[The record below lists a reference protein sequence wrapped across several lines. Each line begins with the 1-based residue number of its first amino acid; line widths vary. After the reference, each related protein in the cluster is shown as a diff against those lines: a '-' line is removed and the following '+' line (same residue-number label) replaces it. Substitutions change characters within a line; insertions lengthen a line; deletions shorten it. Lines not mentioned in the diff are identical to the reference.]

1 MRTRQVH
8 IAAKAAGVALG
19 RNEKSNSKSFGND
32 LNAEMDMGEIRT
44 WILHLSIYLLQC
56 KQL

>member
-19 RNEKSNSKSFGND
+19 KNEKSNSKSF
-32 LNAEMDMGEIRT
+32 AVVVRKMEMGEIRT
-44 WILHLSIYLLQC
+44 WILHWSIYLLQC
-56 KQL
+56 RRL